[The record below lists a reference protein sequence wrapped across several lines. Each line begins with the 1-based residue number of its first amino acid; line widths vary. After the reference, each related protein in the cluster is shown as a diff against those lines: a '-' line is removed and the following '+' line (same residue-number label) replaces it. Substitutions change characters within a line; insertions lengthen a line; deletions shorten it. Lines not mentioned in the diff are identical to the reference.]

1 MSDKPIPNEQ
11 ANDGADDA
19 VLRDR
24 RGFIKKLGLAAAGVG
39 GATALAG
46 CTPTQPLAR
55 RDVPQWDA
63 SADLIVVGTGVAGTA
78 AAIEARRMG
87 ADVMLLEKFHVPGGS
102 SSLSGG
108 VCYMGGGTPLQKLLG
123 FSDTTEAM
131 YDYMMAASGLYA
143 QQEKIQHYCE
153 GSLDQFQWMVDNGIV
168 YSHEFSEEKELTRG
182 SASLYF
188 SGNERAYP
196 YRDLARPAPRGH
208 LPSAENQTGGR
219 RMMQALLATAD
230 KLGVQ
235 IKLRVSAERLI
246 VESDGSVSGI
256 QVQDNGV
263 VKHLRARKG
272 VVLAA
277 GGFIHNRDMVKL
289 YAPELYECTAPWGR
303 AGDLGQGILMGMG
316 IGARALRMDQGFA
329 ILPLYPAESVL
340 KGIIVNDHGQRFI
353 TEDAYYAFVGNDL
366 AFHQNG
372 HGYLIV
378 DKDSD
383 YPWPKDFRVSVVAQ
397 ANTIAEIETQ
407 LKMPPGMLQQTAD
420 YYNRH
425 AKVGKDP
432 LFNKGEHYLAPL
444 AKPPFKAYEL
454 SRTHSFFVAHTFG
467 GLHTSLDSEVFNV
480 WDQPIP
486 GLYAAGRTAA
496 SIPVSPYIGSGV
508 SVGDGVFTGRRAARH
523 ALQRKV

>member
-39 GATALAG
+39 GAAALAG

-397 ANTIAEIETQ
+397 ANTIADIETQ

-425 AKVGKDP
+425 AKLGKDP

>member
-1 MSDKPIPNEQ
+1 MSDNKIERD
-11 ANDGADDA
+11 DGDIA
-19 VLRDR
+19 LSDR

-39 GATALAG
+39 GAAALAG

-63 SADLIVVGTGVAGTA
+63 TTDLIVVGTGVAGTA
-78 AAIEARRMG
+78 AAIEARRLG
-87 ADVMLLEKFHVPGGS
+87 AEVFLLEKFHVPGGS

-131 YDYMMAASGLYA
+131 YDYMMASSGLYA

-153 GSLDQFQWMVDNGIV
+153 GSLEQFQWMTDNGIV
-168 YSHEFSEEKELTRG
+168 YSQEFSDEKELTRG
-182 SASLYF
+182 SASLYY
-188 SGNERAYP
+188 SGNEKAYP
-196 YRDLARPAPRGH
+196 YRELGRPAPRGH
-208 LPSAENQTGGR
+208 CPSAENQTGGR
-219 RMMQALLATAD
+219 RMMQALLASAE

-246 VESDGSVSGI
+246 VESDGSVSGL
-256 QVQDNGV
+256 QVNDNGT

-277 GGFIHNRDMVKL
+277 GGFIHNREMARL
-289 YAPELYECTAPWGR
+289 YAPELFECTAPWGR
-303 AGDLGQGILMGMG
+303 AGDLGEGILMGLG

-329 ILPLYPAESVL
+329 ILPLYPAENVL
-340 KGIIVNDHGQRFI
+340 KGIIVNAHGQRFI
-353 TEDAYYAFVGNDL
+353 TEDSYYAFPGHDI

-372 HGYLIV
+372 LAYLIV

-383 YPWPKDFRVSVVAQ
+383 YPWPNDFRISLKAQ
-397 ANTIAEIETQ
+397 ANSIRELEQA
-407 LKMPPGMLQQTAD
+407 LKMPEGMLQHTAE
-420 YYNRH
+420 YYSRH
-425 AKVGKDP
+425 ARAGKDP
-432 LFNKGEHYLAPL
+432 LFNKDAHYLAPL
-444 AKPPFKAYEL
+444 AKAPFKAYEL
-454 SRTHSFFVAHTFG
+454 SRSRSFFAAATFG
-467 GLHTSLDSEVFNV
+467 GLHTSLDSEVFSV
-480 WDQPIP
+480 WGKPIP

-496 SIPVSPYIGSGV
+496 SIPVSPYIASGV

-523 ALQRKV
+523 ALQRKA